1 MFNPEM
7 KIVAFEVADV
17 ITTSNTPSCN
27 PDYNLP
33 GGDDL

>member
-7 KIVAFEVADV
+7 KVVAFEVVDV
-17 ITTSNTPSCN
+17 ITTSGTQCTG
-27 PDYNLP
+27 DYNLP

>member
-7 KIVAFEVADV
+7 KVVAFELVDV
-17 ITTSNTPSCN
+17 ITTSVETCDG
-27 PDYNLP
+27 DYNLP